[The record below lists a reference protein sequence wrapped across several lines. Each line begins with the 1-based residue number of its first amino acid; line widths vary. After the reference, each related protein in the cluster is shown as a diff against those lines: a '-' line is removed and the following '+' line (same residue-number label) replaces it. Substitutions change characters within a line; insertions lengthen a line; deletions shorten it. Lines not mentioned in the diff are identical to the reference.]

1 MSGVLRR
8 FLIVVLG
15 ALALT
20 ACRLD
25 VTVDVAIDP
34 DGTGTVVVTAT
45 ADAEVVDAVPG
56 LADAL
61 VFDDAEAAGWTV
73 EGPDETDDGGL
84 TVTLAHDVSGPEE
97 LANVLASLGP
107 PFVDMVAGRTTVEDT
122 TTNAIGGTLV
132 LTDGFATFAD
142 SDLTGAVGGLPFQ
155 EQIEA
160 SGATPQTSMSV
171 TLRTSLPGEVLE
183 STGVDVTPEPVEDPS
198 GDPTDEETATVW
210 AWEAPLDGS
219 SREVVLQTVQRPAEV
234 ATWPGTVATIA
245 LVALIA
251 WVAVSVLFIGWV
263 VVARRRRA
271 RRRRRAV
278 PPR

>member
-8 FLIVVLG
+8 FLVVVLG

-25 VTVDVAIDP
+25 VTVDVAIGP
-34 DGTGTVVVTAT
+34 DGTGTVTVVAT
-45 ADAEVVDAVPG
+45 VDADVVDAVPG

-61 VFDDAEAAGWTV
+61 VLDDAEAAGWTV
-73 EGPDETDDGGL
+73 DGPEPTADGGL
-84 TVTLAHDVSGPEE
+84 TVRLEHGVSGPEE

-107 PFVDMVAGRTTVEDT
+107 PFVDMLAGRTTVDDT
-122 TTNAIGGTLV
+122 TTNAISGTLV

-142 SDLTGAVGGLPFQ
+142 SDLTAAVGGLPFQ

-171 TLRTSLPGEVLE
+171 TLRASLPGEVLE
-183 STGVDVTPEPVEDPS
+183 STGTDVTPPDADATEPV
-198 GDPTDEETATVW
+198 ATVW
-210 AWEAPLDGS
+210 EWEAPLDGS
-219 SREVVLQTVQRPAEV
+219 SRAVALRTVQRPPETS
-234 ATWPGTVATIA
+234 TWADTVATVA

-251 WVAVSVLFIGWV
+251 WAALSVLFIGWV
-263 VVARRRRA
+263 IVARRRRA
-271 RRRRRAV
+271 RRRRRAA